1 MRGAKWKIAQSNWNR
16 SSRPREGRGSAS
28 SRTHNGFVQR
38 NIYPRCSHLS
48 RALPLLSKTTA
59 HSPRQ
64 ALASAL
70 LPGAPASPTTSSA
83 ADPSSAPDTATAAA
97 THSSARASVCI
108 CTACA
113 RVCNPHAPSNKSA
126 AATAAELPVRPGDCS
141 FRAFTVFSRYKSTHA
156 QHTLPNLIS
165 TTHRRRTYAVL
176 KAIQ

>member
-1 MRGAKWKIAQSNWNR
+1 MRGAKRKIAQSNWNR
-16 SSRPREGRGSAS
+16 SSRPRDGRGSAS
-28 SRTHNGFVQR
+28 SRTNSGFVQR
-38 NIYPRCSHLS
+38 NIYPGRSHLS

-64 ALASAL
+64 SFGSVL

-83 ADPSSAPDTATAAA
+83 DLSLGQGLS
-97 THSSARASVCI
+97 HSRSHSRFARASVCF
-108 CTACA
+108 CTGCA
-113 RVCNPHAPSNKSA
+113 RVCNPHASSSKR
-126 AATAAELPVRPGDCS
+126 AATSAAELPVRPGDCS
-141 FRAFTVFSRYKSTHA
+141 VLVFTVFSRYKSTHA